1 MKSSFPKKLMVCAV
15 VCAHL
20 ALVSCEK
27 NPTEADSPKP
37 SLPPA
42 SSLSTDLSAF
52 NQALPKAGSE
62 QVATKDN
69 FITARTT
76 VFFINT
82 AVMVHMS
89 VPVLTFAAAA
99 SQQPVLQGDG
109 KWHWIYTVSNGG
121 QQFQADLAGWID
133 ASAQASRWEM
143 RITTN
148 IAGVQ
153 LNQFLWYTG
162 TAALD
167 NGSGQ
172 WIIYDHLQPNASVQ
186 VVTIDWDNDS
196 ASQASLK
203 FTIVKPNV
211 PENGDTLT
219 YSTNASARA
228 VVYFDQSA
236 NTTLT
241 ISWDAV
247 TKEGYIIAPN
257 YNSGNKACWD
267 AQLNDITCP

>member
-1 MKSSFPKKLMVCAV
+1 MNSSFSKKLMVCAV

-62 QVATKDN
+62 QAATKDN

-76 VFFINT
+76 VFLINT

-99 SQQPVLQGDG
+99 SQQPVLQSDG

-133 ASAQASRWEM
+133 ARAQASRWEM

-153 LNQFLWYTG
+153 LNKFLWYTG

-172 WIIYDHLQPNASVQ
+172 WIIYDHLQPNAGVQ
-186 VVTIDWDNDS
+186 VVTIDWDTDS

-219 YSTNASARA
+219 YSTNGNARA